1 MNLSLP
7 PLSKTFQGEPAFSLN
22 TPEIQLSPDGYTA
35 VIGKNG
41 SGKSTFGEALAEST
55 QNSTRWRWNY
65 LPQYLERFLFA
76 ENVVEQLSSL
86 LSQKIDCSRLTD
98 LIQDFGFDD
107 PQKMLEF
114 PFLLMSGGERRRMAL
129 VCVFYL
135 EPQYLILDEPEI
147 GVTAKENMV
156 LLSKLNNLQALNA
169 RLVVISHNYEFVKH
183 STTLICLKGG
193 KVDRVGRTVELL
205 AEPTFQ
211 VKEYGVRFEPE
222 NG

>member
-135 EPQYLILDEPEI
+135 EPERLILDEPEI

-156 LLSKLNNLQALNA
+156 LLSKLNNLAA
-169 RLVVISHNYEFVKH
+169 RKVRLIIISHNAEFVQQ
-183 STTLICLKGG
+183 SSDMVCLING
-193 KVDRVGRTVELL
+193 KIARVGRTQELMSDPL
-205 AEPTFQ
+205 F
-211 VKEYGVRFEPE
+211 KLDEYGVRFSQ
-222 NG
+222 

>member
-135 EPQYLILDEPEI
+135 HPERLILDEPEI
-147 GVTAKENMV
+147 GVTTKENMV
-156 LLSKLNNLQALNA
+156 LLSKLNNLAA
-169 RLVVISHNYEFVKH
+169 RKVRLIIISHNAEFVQQ
-183 STTLICLKGG
+183 SSDMVCLING
-193 KVDRVGRTVELL
+193 KIARVGRTQELMSDPL
-205 AEPTFQ
+205 F
-211 VKEYGVRFEPE
+211 KLDEYGVRFSQ
-222 NG
+222 